1 MTSIYKGMVLWG
13 LSLFLLLVELLDG
26 LNLLFELHS
35 SVLKPDLDLSLGQA
49 KLVCHFDP
57 SSPREVVI
65 RMELLFQLQSL
76 VTGVSLTASSPEAI
90 SPREQMCTTCNTQ
103 TKKTWHYW
111 LCSKLLIHSVWKS
124 QKKSHSTLRAKRAT
138 FSIWMDKSSLKCQK
152 CSFWRLFENLK
163 LAVIQCYQTG

>member
-1 MTSIYKGMVLWG
+1 MLHAVRLPVAAPAPHLARLGRLR
-13 LSLFLLLVELLDG
+13 SLLLLVQLLDG

-103 TKKTWHYW
+103 RKKTWHY
-111 LCSKLLIHSVWKS
+111 
-124 QKKSHSTLRAKRAT
+124 
-138 FSIWMDKSSLKCQK
+138 
-152 CSFWRLFENLK
+152 
-163 LAVIQCYQTG
+163 

>member
-1 MTSIYKGMVLWG
+1 M
-13 LSLFLLLVELLDG
+13 LVELLDG

-35 SVLKPDLDLSLGQA
+35 SILKPDFDLSLGQA

-90 SPREQMCTTCNTQ
+90 SPREQMCTTRDGHPRIKGLVC
-103 TKKTWHYW
+103 
-111 LCSKLLIHSVWKS
+111 
-124 QKKSHSTLRAKRAT
+124 
-138 FSIWMDKSSLKCQK
+138 
-152 CSFWRLFENLK
+152 RLLK
-163 LAVIQCYQTG
+163 LRLSLRTSEAARVHPPVTSLSRGRINSRRCVPRHLRCAHHGPHTIG